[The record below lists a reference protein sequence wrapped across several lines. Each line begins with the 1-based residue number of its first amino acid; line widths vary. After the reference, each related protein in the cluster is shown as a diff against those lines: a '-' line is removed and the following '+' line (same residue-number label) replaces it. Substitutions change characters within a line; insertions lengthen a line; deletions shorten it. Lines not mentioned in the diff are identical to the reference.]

1 MNTLLGWNW
10 GDQSR
15 GRGAAVKM
23 PGMKHRHRA
32 MKSRRWRTA
41 QALGRLPAMAN
52 YSFFGLLRHAFSG
65 HANWPR
71 AWRDPPLK
79 KRYDVAIVGAGGQ
92 GLATA
97 YYLASRHGV
106 RDVAVIDKGWIGG
119 GNTGR
124 NTVTI
129 RANYLREPS
138 IRFHAE
144 GLRMWRELSGALGF
158 NVMFSE
164 RGQLDLI
171 QTWAKLRDVKRRQS
185 TMRLAGVPF
194 EIVTPAEAR
203 KRLPI
208 LAPSGPA
215 RLPILAATWH
225 PTAGVARHD
234 AVAWGYARAA
244 DALGVDI
251 VQNCEVLSVR
261 REGGR
266 VIGVETARGF
276 VEAPKIGLAVSAHA
290 SVLAASAGLRLPIET
305 VPLQAFVSEPLK
317 PMLDCIVNCPGQV
330 YLSQTDKGELA
341 IGGGSDAVPSY
352 VQRGDLATI
361 ERVVTA
367 LVELFPVL
375 GRVRMLRQWAG
386 AIDLCHDTS
395 PILSKTPVDGLY
407 LDAGWGSGGFKAI
420 PAGGAAFARLIANDA
435 PEDSILPFALSRFE
449 RGRPLYETA
458 GASNRD

>member
-1 MNTLLGWNW
+1 M
-10 GDQSR
+10 GD
-15 GRGAAVKM
+15 
-23 PGMKHRHRA
+23 
-32 MKSRRWRTA
+32 
-41 QALGRLPAMAN
+41 
-52 YSFFGLLRHAFSG
+52 YSFVSLLRHAFSG
-65 HANWPR
+65 HAHWPR

-79 KRYDVAIVGAGGQ
+79 PRYDAVIVGAGGH

-97 YYLASRHGV
+97 YYLATRHGM
-106 RDVAVIDKGWIGG
+106 RDVLVLDKGWIGG

-144 GLRMWRELSGALGF
+144 GLRMWNALSGELGF
-158 NVMFSE
+158 NVMFSA

-203 KRLPI
+203 ARAPI
-208 LAPSGPA
+208 LAPEGPA

-251 VQNCEVLSVR
+251 VQNCEVTGLR

-266 VIGVETARGF
+266 VVGVETARGF
-276 VEAPKIGLAVSAHA
+276 VETPKVGLAVSAHA
-290 SVLAASAGLRLPIET
+290 GVLAASAGLRLPIET

-317 PMLDCIVNCPGQV
+317 PMLSCIVNCPGQV

-341 IGGGSDAVPSY
+341 VGGGSDPVPSY
-352 VQRGDLATI
+352 VQRGDFAVL

-367 LVELFPVL
+367 MVELFPVL

-407 LDAGWGSGGFKAI
+407 LDVCWGSGGFKAI

-435 PEDSILPFALSRFE
+435 PDDTILPFALSRFE
-449 RGRPLYETA
+449 SGRPLYETA

>member
-1 MNTLLGWNW
+1 M
-10 GDQSR
+10 R
-15 GRGAAVKM
+15 GYSIWSLARNALAA
-23 PGMKHRHRA
+23 
-32 MKSRRWRTA
+32 
-41 QALGRLPAMAN
+41 
-52 YSFFGLLRHAFSG
+52 HAD
-65 HANWPR
+65 WPR
-71 AWRDPPLK
+71 AWRSPPLRAK
-79 KRYDVAIVGAGGQ
+79 YDAVIVGAGGH

-97 YYLASRHGV
+97 YYLARRHGL
-106 RDVAVIDKGWIGG
+106 RDVLVVDKGWVGG

-129 RANYLREPS
+129 RANYLREAS

-144 GLRMWRELSGALGF
+144 GLRLWREMSGELGF

-164 RGQLDLI
+164 RGQIDLI

-185 TMRLAGVPF
+185 ILQLAGVPF
-194 EIVTPAEAR
+194 EIITPREAR
-203 KRLPI
+203 DRVPI
-208 LAPSGPA
+208 LDLDGPK

-244 DALGVDI
+244 DAMGVDI
-251 VQNCEVLSVR
+251 VQNCEVTAIR

-266 VIGVETARGF
+266 VTGVETSHGF
-276 VEAPKIGLAVSAHA
+276 VATPKVALAVSAHA
-290 SVLAASAGLRLPIET
+290 SVLAATAGVRLPIET

-317 PMLDCIVNCPGQV
+317 PMLSCIVNCPGQV
-330 YLSQTDKGELA
+330 YLSQSDKGELV
-341 IGGGSDAVPSY
+341 IGGGSDPVPSY
-352 VQRGDLATI
+352 VQRGEFATL
-361 ERVVTA
+361 ERVVSN

-395 PILSKTPVDGLY
+395 PIVSKTPVAGLY
-407 LDAGWGSGGFKAI
+407 LDVGWGSGGFKAI
-420 PAGGAAFARLIANDA
+420 PAGGAAFADLIANDVPGPA
-435 PEDSILPFALSRFE
+435 IAEFALDRFA

-458 GASNRD
+458 GASNRDL

>member
-1 MNTLLGWNW
+1 M
-10 GDQSR
+10 R
-15 GRGAAVKM
+15 GYSIWSLARNAFAA
-23 PGMKHRHRA
+23 
-32 MKSRRWRTA
+32 RTD
-41 QALGRLPAMAN
+41 
-52 YSFFGLLRHAFSG
+52 
-65 HANWPR
+65 WPR
-71 AWRDPPLK
+71 AWRSPPLRAK
-79 KRYDVAIVGAGGQ
+79 YDAVIVGAGGH

-97 YYLASRHGV
+97 YYLARRHGL
-106 RDVAVIDKGWIGG
+106 RDVLVVDKGWVGG

-129 RANYLREPS
+129 RANYLREES

-144 GLRMWRELSGALGF
+144 GLRMWREMSGELGF

-164 RGQLDLI
+164 RGQIDLI

-185 TMRLAGVPF
+185 ILRLADVPF
-194 EIVTPAEAR
+194 EIITPQAAKGR
-203 KRLPI
+203 VPI
-208 LAPSGPA
+208 LDLDGPK

-251 VQNCEVLSVR
+251 VQNCEVTAIR
-261 REGGR
+261 RSGGR
-266 VIGVETARGF
+266 VTGVETTHGF
-276 VEAPKIGLAVSAHA
+276 VAAPKVALAVSAHA
-290 SVLAASAGLRLPIET
+290 SVLAQTAGLRLPIET

-317 PMLDCIVNCPGQV
+317 PMLSCIVNCPGQV
-330 YLSQTDKGELA
+330 YLSQSDKGELV
-341 IGGGSDAVPSY
+341 IGGGSDPVPSY
-352 VQRGDLATI
+352 VQRGEFATL
-361 ERVVTA
+361 ERVVSN

-395 PILSKTPVDGLY
+395 PIVSKTPVEGLY
-407 LDAGWGSGGFKAI
+407 LDVGWGSGGFKAI
-420 PAGGAAFARLIANDA
+420 PAGGAAFADLIANDLPG
-435 PEDSILPFALSRFE
+435 PEIAGFALDRFA

-458 GASNRD
+458 GASNRDS